1 MNSTEKELDRYSEN
15 PVSGFPLTDGDLVVI
30 AETWWDVLID
40 CDLFCVLTGTGVGG
54 SERYDMRFASERL
67 DRLAEKLGEDEI
79 QRIRGRIEERWR
91 QKIGEVH
98 WNAYKTGNPIIQDEA
113 AERSE
118 KRAKRAGESDTPQDC
133 APEFRGWSNA
143 ETATFHR
150 WITTDP
156 DIRMDW
162 RKFVAELRSDP
173 EAFPTRKA
181 VREALARELRE
192 QAAEEWCRLSTGLLS
207 DLLDVAFARVN
218 WRELADALLSESESK
233 ETPKNPQPEN

>member
-30 AETWWDVLID
+30 AETWWDVFID
-40 CDLFCVLTGTGVGG
+40 TDLFCVLTGSGLSGA
-54 SERYDMRFASERL
+54 EWHDMHFASDRL
-67 DRLAEKLGEDEI
+67 DRLAETLGKDEI
-79 QRIRGRIEERWR
+79 LQIRGRIEERWR

-98 WNAYKTGNPIIQDEA
+98 WNAYKTSDPIIQKAA

-118 KRAKRAGESDTPQDC
+118 KRARRSAESGSPLDRNSDDG
-133 APEFRGWSNA
+133 GWSNA

-156 DIRMDW
+156 DIRKNW
-162 RKFVAELRSDP
+162 RQLVAELRRNP
-173 EAFPTRKA
+173 EAYPTNRK

-192 QAAEEWCRLSTGLLS
+192 QAAKEWSRLSSGLLS
-207 DLLDVAFARVN
+207 DLLDIAFTRVN
-218 WRELADALLSESESK
+218 WTELAAALLSESERD
-233 ETPKNPQPEN
+233 ETSKNPLLEN